1 MSDHAEAAS
10 RDPVPGTRGVVPRQA
25 RALATRGAILT
36 AAAEEFA
43 GSSYH
48 EASLSRILER
58 SKVTKGAL
66 YFHFVSKESIAL
78 AVVDEMDL
86 LCHDLVDR
94 SNALGLDAL
103 RTAAQVTREVQDA
116 LAGPV
121 MRAGQR
127 LSTEGFAGPHRPG
140 WPFRYWEEVFRDLFT
155 RAADE
160 EILRPGVDPA
170 SFSRMAVDT
179 GAGAFVVSLG
189 VSHLADLGRRVCE
202 NWELLL
208 GCAAVPEWLEGF
220 RAEGGMAAVLG
231 PHLSDDRRDDRRD
244 GQRDGHRDGRG
255 WVADV

>member
-1 MSDHAEAAS
+1 M
-10 RDPVPGTRGVVPRQA
+10 
-25 RALATRGAILT
+25 
-36 AAAEEFA
+36 
-43 GSSYH
+43 
-48 EASLSRILER
+48 
-58 SKVTKGAL
+58 
-66 YFHFVSKESIAL
+66 
-78 AVVDEMDL
+78 
-86 LCHDLVDR
+86 
-94 SNALGLDAL
+94 
-103 RTAAQVTREVQDA
+103 TREVQDA
-116 LAGPV
+116 LAGSA

-208 GCAAVPEWLEGF
+208 GCAAVPEWLEGWQ
-220 RAEGGMAAVLG
+220 AEGGMAAVLG
-231 PHLSDDRRDDRRD
+231 PHLLDDRRD
-244 GQRDGHRDGRG
+244 GHQDGRQDGRG
-255 WVADV
+255 WVAGV